1 MATVRMSMRLLGE
14 IEEAAKEKFNNT
26 HDFKEQEV
34 TNGDSAFDVH
44 VKPNLEKFTKALE
57 ESFGSLVDIKYKE
70 INNVKLHSK
79 TTDEDGDERH
89 RDFQVPMSYS
99 TRVPEILCKS
109 YYSDAIDLHVPPT
122 DSHFINALQIDMHNN
137 NLARK
142 RREFVNKIEST
153 LKEFTTLNAAL
164 KAFPSLK
171 DLVNDE
177 YIRKIHQK
185 VNRTQKQKEMKEFAE
200 DQLSDLQEVL
210 LTDKLLGDD

>member
-14 IEEAAKEKFNNT
+14 IEQTAKEKFNNT

-34 TNGDSAFDVH
+34 TNGDSAFDTH

-79 TTDEDGDERH
+79 TTDEDGYETN

-99 TRVPEILCKS
+99 TKVPEILCKS
-109 YYSDAIDLHVPPT
+109 YYSDAIDLHLPAT
-122 DSHFINALQIDMHNN
+122 DSHFVNALQIDMHND
-137 NLARK
+137 NLAKK
-142 RREFVNKIEST
+142 RRQFVDKIEST

-171 DLVNDE
+171 DLVKDE
-177 YIRKIHQK
+177 YIQKIHQK

>member
-1 MATVRMSMRLLGE
+1 MATVRMSMRLLRE
-14 IEEAAKEKFNNT
+14 IEQAAQEKFNNT
-26 HDFKEQEV
+26 HDFKQQEV
-34 TNGDSAFDVH
+34 SNGDSAFDVH

-70 INNVKLHSK
+70 INTIKLHAK
-79 TTDEDGDERH
+79 TTDEDGYERN

-99 TRVPEILCKS
+99 VSVPEILCRS
-109 YYSDAIDLHVPPT
+109 YYSDAMDLHLPAT
-122 DSHFINALQIDMHNN
+122 DPHFVNALQIDMHND
-137 NLARK
+137 NLATK
-142 RREFVNKIEST
+142 RRQFVGKIEST

-171 DLVNDE
+171 DLVMDE
-177 YIRKIHQK
+177 YIQKVHQK

>member
-1 MATVRMSMRLLGE
+1 MATVRMSMRLLRE
-14 IEEAAKEKFNNT
+14 IEEAAQEKFNNT
-26 HDFKEQEV
+26 HDFKQQEV
-34 TNGDSAFDVH
+34 SNGDSAFDVH

-70 INNVKLHSK
+70 INNIKLRAK
-79 TTDEDGDERH
+79 TTDEDGYERN
-89 RDFQVPMSYS
+89 RDFEVPMSYS
-99 TRVPEILCKS
+99 TSVPEILCRS
-109 YYSDAIDLHVPPT
+109 YYSDAMDLHLPAT
-122 DSHFINALQIDMHNN
+122 DPHFVNALQVDMHND
-137 NLARK
+137 NLATK
-142 RREFVNKIEST
+142 RRQFVGKIEST

-171 DLVNDE
+171 DLVKDE
-177 YIRKIHQK
+177 YIQKVHQK

>member
-1 MATVRMSMRLLGE
+1 MATVRMSMRLLEE
-14 IEEAAKEKFNNT
+14 IEAAATEKFNNT
-26 HDFKEQEV
+26 HDFKKQEA

-70 INNVKLHSK
+70 INKIKLHSK

-89 RDFQVPMSYS
+89 RDFEVPMSYS
-99 TRVPEILCKS
+99 TNVPEILARS
-109 YYSDAIDLHVPPT
+109 YYSEAIDLHVSPT
-122 DSHFINALQIDMHNN
+122 DSHFINALQIDMHNS
-137 NLARK
+137 NLAKK
-142 RREFVNKIEST
+142 RREFVGKIQTT

-171 DLVNDE
+171 DLVKDE
-177 YIRKIHQK
+177 YIQKVHEK